1 MRKKRIKSVIISAAL
16 AISLTCSVAGL
27 LHAVADS
34 MTTEFSFD
42 GTLQDNYKVSDVLE
56 IPSATLGDVEAEFR
70 IILPDGTY
78 SNKERF
84 ELSMPGAYT
93 IEYTAVVDGK
103 IYKMQKTFVV
113 SGDLFTLNGTG
124 SSEYITIEETGVSGM
139 YFNMY
144 NGDSI
149 VYNDIVDLTLLN
161 GPQDTLYK
169 MFPMVSTVGEADIT
183 QYEVTLTDAYDENNA
198 VTVRFKK
205 SSIASANDY
214 KISYVEASFNGS
226 KFCGLEQSATG
237 QYTVE
242 NLNGLY
248 KGGQPLYSETYRAHV
263 NTPKYGAPI
272 LASFT
277 GGTQQSPLN
286 SGNQWVGI
294 AYDMN
299 TNIVYATCSS
309 KYRVVVADFEN
320 ADIFG
325 EKFQG
330 FTDGK
335 VKISIKPTI
344 FEKGSCG
351 IFISEFAGKKFTEED
366 TKSFVSSYA
375 PNINVDYKGY
385 SKDNLPK
392 VRKGASYQIFD
403 ATAYDIV
410 DGNLPVKVSV
420 YYGYSTKNKV
430 QVELIDGKFTANRL
444 GTYTVVYQ
452 AMNKTGK
459 ITTEILE
466 IESEN
471 NVEELSAHI
480 IGEIDYNVSVSA
492 GNTVKVLED
501 YQVVNAYG
509 KENFSAKAVLK
520 SDSSVCFELNQEN
533 DYSFMPIVSGE
544 YEIVYTVSDYSQVTT
559 FTRTLTVIGSNTIYY
574 TVNGAIPEYLIKNG
588 LYDLSVVDAYT
599 LDKGTPIKQSVLLY
613 VDLGNG
619 SEFIPIDGIMEIK
632 DEYLTSKN
640 TVNLVYMPD
649 IENAEER
656 NAFVREIPVID
667 AGLYTENM
675 DKSKYF
681 VVNKGEVS
689 FKPDEYYTNCEI
701 RSLED
706 GTARFTF
713 ANYLNVNPFKIKLGA
728 YVKGDEFVAFD
739 RVNVYLYDAINTSN
753 YIVVSLFK
761 DTEGWF
767 VTVNEKKSLKLS
779 NTWGGADDEFYVN
792 FSSAKNKCVINNFFT
807 FTDINFYGTDDT
819 AVYTDGAKM
828 VIEVISKNG
837 CDGIQI
843 RSVNDAE
850 FDKYADMSPASVD
863 VSADTNAGEW
873 KIGETVTLLPFA
885 AYDVFAPYMEVKVS
899 VSLRKDGDAKKADVK
914 SVDGIKLYRVSA
926 LRGYEFVLSEY
937 GTYTVQISAEDGI
950 NSDNDASYSYSITIA
965 DYTKPIVNIT
975 DKKTSYAVG
984 DTFTVPKFTV
994 DISQYNWCVIVENP
1008 DDQKAFVNGENGY
1021 VFNKAGKYKISLLV
1035 YDVDMNITEVVYTVT
1050 VK

>member
-1 MRKKRIKSVIISAAL
+1 MRKKRVKSIIISAAL
-16 AISLTCSVAGL
+16 AISFTCSVAGL

-42 GTLQDNYKVSDVLE
+42 GTLQENYKVSDVLE
-56 IPSATLGDVEAEFR
+56 IPSATLGDVEADFR
-70 IILPDGTY
+70 IIFPDGTY

-103 IYKMQKTFVV
+103 IYKTQKTFVV

-205 SSIASANDY
+205 SSQASTNDY

-226 KFCGLEQSATG
+226 KFCGLEQRDSG

-248 KGGQPLYSETYRAHV
+248 KDGQPLYSQTYRAHV
-263 NTPKYGAPI
+263 DTPKFGAPI
-272 LASFT
+272 FASFT
-277 GGTQQSPLN
+277 GGTQEAPLN

-294 AYDMN
+294 AYDIN

-335 VKISIKPTI
+335 VKISIKPTV

-366 TKSFVSSYA
+366 TQSFISSYN
-375 PNINVDYKGY
+375 PNIHVDYQGY

-392 VRKGASYQIFD
+392 VRKGSSYQIFD
-403 ATAYDIV
+403 ASAYDIV

-430 QVELIDGKFTANRL
+430 QVELIDGKFTAKRL

-452 AMNKTGK
+452 ATNKTGK
-459 ITTEILE
+459 TTTEILE

-471 NVEELSAHI
+471 NAEELSAQI

-492 GNTVKVLED
+492 GNTVKVFED
-501 YQVVNAYG
+501 YEVVNAYG
-509 KENFSAKAVLK
+509 KEKFSAKAVLK
-520 SDSSVCFELNQEN
+520 SDSSVCFELNKDN
-533 DYSFMPIVSGE
+533 DYSFMPVVSGE
-544 YEIVYTVSDYSQVTT
+544 YEIVYTVSDYSQVATI
-559 FTRTLTVIGSNTIYY
+559 TRTLTVISSNTIYY
-574 TVNGAIPEYLIKNG
+574 TVNGAMPEYLIKNG
-588 LYDLSVVDAYT
+588 LYDLSVIDAYT
-599 LDKGTPIKQSVLLY
+599 LDTGMPTQQAVLLY

-619 SEFIPIDGIMEIK
+619 SELIPIDGIMEVK
-632 DEYLTSKN
+632 DEYVSSQN
-640 TVNLVYMPD
+640 TVKLVYMPD
-649 IENAEER
+649 IENAEDR

-675 DKSKYF
+675 DKTKYF
-681 VVNKGEVS
+681 VVDKGEVR
-689 FKPDEYYTNCEI
+689 FKAGETYTDCEI

-706 GTARFTF
+706 GIARFTF

-728 YVKGDEFVAFD
+728 YVKGENFVAFD
-739 RVNVYLYDAINTSN
+739 RVNVYLYDTINTSN
-753 YIVVSLFK
+753 YIVASLFK

-767 VTVNEKKSLKLS
+767 VTVNKKNPLKIS

-792 FSSAKNKCVINNFFT
+792 FSSAKNKCVINNFST

-828 VIEVISKNG
+828 VIEILGESG

-843 RSVNDAE
+843 RNVNDTE

-863 VSADTNAGEW
+863 YSLDTNAGEW
-873 KIGETVTLLPFA
+873 IIGETVTLLPFA

-899 VSLRKDGDAKKADVK
+899 VSLRKDGDTKKTDIN
-914 SVDGIKLYRVSA
+914 SVDGIKLHRVSA

-937 GTYTVQISAEDGI
+937 GTYTVQIVAEDGI
-950 NSDNDASYSYSITIA
+950 NSENDTSYSYSITVA
-965 DYTKPIVNIT
+965 DYTKPVVNIA
-975 DKKTSYAVG
+975 DKKTSYTVG
-984 DTFTVPKFTV
+984 DKFVIPKFTV
-994 DISQYNWCVIVENP
+994 DISQYSWCVIIENP
-1008 DDQKAFVNGENGY
+1008 ETQKSFVNGENGY
-1021 VFNKAGKYKISLLV
+1021 IFNKVGKYQISLLV
-1035 YDVDMNITEVVYTVT
+1035 YDEDMNITEVVYTVT